1 MSPEIW
7 LALIGVLG
15 ALVAGLVYAI
25 RKWADVKERQASHEL
40 DMQRMAVEHEHEIEE
55 RRDERERARAEID
68 IQTATYIATNTGV
81 LQSLQKEAEAQAK
94 ATKSIQES
102 LDRNLGNGLVNLLA
116 QNADCTAQTLEIAK
130 ATLSVVQRIEE
141 RMAE

>member
-25 RKWADVKERQASHEL
+25 RKWADVKERQVSHEL

-55 RRDERERARAEID
+55 RRDEREKARAEID
-68 IQTATYIATNTGV
+68 VQTATYIATNTGV

-94 ATKSIQES
+94 ATKSIQEA
-102 LDRNLGNGLVNLLA
+102 LDRNLGNGLVKLIA
-116 QNADCTAQTLEIAK
+116 QNVDCTAQTLELAK
-130 ATLSVVQRIEE
+130 ITLSVVQRIEE